1 MQSSRFFLLVMLLMF
16 SDIAY
21 AAADDMET
29 KVKAAYLF
37 NFTKFVEWIGFSGDI
52 LNICVLGKSAI
63 ANVLD
68 DYATRN
74 TGRQFNVEH
83 GADDLTECQVLYI
96 DQSEKNLLELLA
108 KVRGAKVLSV
118 SDAENFAKNGG
129 IIGFYIDDGKL
140 KLEINQKVAEAA
152 NLKISSKLMEVAR
165 IVP

>member
-1 MQSSRFFLLVMLLMF
+1 MQSSRFFLLAMLLMF

-21 AAADDMET
+21 AAGEDMET
-29 KVKAAYLF
+29 KVKAAYIF

-52 LNICVLGKSAI
+52 LNICVLGESAI
-63 ANVLD
+63 ANVLE
-68 DYATRN
+68 DYAARN
-74 TGRQFNVEH
+74 TGRQFNVKH
-83 GADDLTECQVLYI
+83 GLDDLTQCQVLYI

-108 KVRGAKVLSV
+108 KIRGAEVLSV

-140 KLEINQKVAEAA
+140 KLEINQKVADAA
-152 NLKISSKLMEVAR
+152 HLKISSKLMEVAR